1 MLKVISV
8 TKVSDSSEL
17 CVPQVVMSLGSVAVA
32 DAGGG
37 GGGGATPHTVISPAM
52 VGRESM
58 RIKVAAAQKHRKVFI
73 KVLLKIVDGL

>member
-8 TKVSDSSEL
+8 SKGSDSDEL
-17 CVPQVVMSLGSVAVA
+17 CVSQVGMSPGTVAVA

-37 GGGGATPHTVISPAM
+37 GGGGATPHVVISPAI

-58 RIKVAAAQKHRKVFI
+58 RIKVAAAQKFRKVFI
-73 KVLLKIVDGL
+73 MFS

>member
-8 TKVSDSSEL
+8 TEVSDSSEL
-17 CVPQVVMSLGSVAVA
+17 CVPQVVMSPGSVAVA

-37 GGGGATPHTVISPAM
+37 GGGGGATPHIVISPAI

-73 KVLLKIVDGL
+73 KVLLKIG